1 MKEIQNELKEINQQH
16 SRKDMYFNLVFAC
29 VTKLKSYF
37 YGLKKKCFKML
48 CYMIMLI
55 KYFL

>member
-29 VTKLKSYF
+29 VTKLKNYF
-37 YGLKKKCFKML
+37 YGLKKKVF
-48 CYMIMLI
+48 
-55 KYFL
+55 

>member
-29 VTKLKSYF
+29 VTKLKNYF
-37 YGLKKKCFKML
+37 YGLKKSVLKC
-48 CYMIMLI
+48 YVT
-55 KYFL
+55 